1 MAETVLRSI
10 LVKPAGPDCDMECG
24 YCFYSGKSGLYPETR
39 THRMSEAVLNEMM
52 RQFMEQPVSDLSV
65 GWQGGEPTLWVSP
78 SRIQLM
84 WLALIP

>member
-1 MAETVLRSI
+1 
-10 LVKPAGPDCDMECG
+10 
-24 YCFYSGKSGLYPETR
+24 
-39 THRMSEAVLNEMM
+39 MSEAVLNEMM